1 MLSQTNYNI
10 LILSQK
16 IYIGGGPP
24 NKEAFCMHISI
35 TVRDQILLIETLCAA
50 HLVWMT
56 ADVIYL
62 QESAGFFG
70 LMNVLN

>member
-1 MLSQTNYNI
+1 
-10 LILSQK
+10 
-16 IYIGGGPP
+16 
-24 NKEAFCMHISI
+24 MHISI

-50 HLVWMT
+50 HVVWMT